1 MRWINQLQTRDSAQM
16 GPDHDLQSFSGGG
29 GAAVGKS
36 SHVPP
41 EVPPSLFVMPKN
53 QEIIT
58 NGVSPQARGDLEQM
72 LRLAT
77 EQFGAALGVP
87 SDLIFQGKFAS
98 KTTAQMSLL
107 NTTVTQLAKSV
118 NQVLTMAYKDIY
130 YDEAADDDIVLE
142 LLTAPLAAT
151 EEVIQLYTAGLV
163 PVEIAMP
170 AVLHAIGATKE
181 QITAAVESAV
191 AEKEE
196 EKKCACEN
204 KDYEREERK
213 LNLQERKTAIRQG
226 GEERK
231 QQAEAQAVDL
241 EQRRANVAKTKKE
254 TAVLQK
260 KPEAS
265 KPSGSSG
272 AGSSSSSK

>member
-1 MRWINQLQTRDSAQM
+1 
-16 GPDHDLQSFSGGG
+16 
-29 GAAVGKS
+29 
-36 SHVPP
+36 
-41 EVPPSLFVMPKN
+41 
-53 QEIIT
+53 
-58 NGVSPQARGDLEQM
+58 
-72 LRLAT
+72 
-77 EQFGAALGVP
+77 
-87 SDLIFQGKFAS
+87 
-98 KTTAQMSLL
+98 MSLL

-130 YDEAADDDIVLE
+130 YDEEADDDIVLE

-163 PVEIAMP
+163 PLEIAMP

-181 QITAAVESAV
+181 QISAAVESAV

-213 LNLQERKTAIRQG
+213 LNMQERKTAIRSG

-231 QQAEAQAVDL
+231 QAAEAQSVDL

-260 KPEAS
+260 KPEGA
-265 KPSGSSG
+265 KPSGG
-272 AGSSSSSK
+272 GSSSK

>member
-1 MRWINQLQTRDSAQM
+1 
-16 GPDHDLQSFSGGG
+16 
-29 GAAVGKS
+29 
-36 SHVPP
+36 
-41 EVPPSLFVMPKN
+41 
-53 QEIIT
+53 
-58 NGVSPQARGDLEQM
+58 
-72 LRLAT
+72 
-77 EQFGAALGVP
+77 
-87 SDLIFQGKFAS
+87 
-98 KTTAQMSLL
+98 MSLL

-130 YDEAADDDIVLE
+130 YDEDAEDDVVLE

-151 EEVIQLYTAGLV
+151 EEVIQLYAAGLV

-181 QITAAVESAV
+181 QISAAVESAV

-260 KPEAS
+260 KPTAAAS
-265 KPSGSSG
+265 GASGS
-272 AGSSSSSK
+272 K